1 MTEADWV
8 IVWDV
13 YETNHDLW
21 STPLAALAVSI
32 IGFFAYLVLPRI
44 NSGAR
49 RSGIG
54 WYPDFLEPMNSAGE
68 KLFVGLGA
76 TAGIGGAVFAAV
88 FLVINV
94 STYADARM
102 KYDQQR
108 YEVVIGEV
116 GKFEPATI
124 RSHSSRDE
132 SFEVAN
138 QIFTYFPGS
147 PSCVCYVG
155 NTLSN
160 PDLRNGDLVEIWH
173 VDGEILRLL
182 VMQRADG
189 TVTPH

>member
-1 MTEADWV
+1 MTDPEWIV
-8 IVWDV
+8 VWDV
-13 YETNHDLW
+13 YETSHDLW

-44 NSGAR
+44 NSGVR
-49 RSGIG
+49 RSGMG

-76 TAGIGGAVFAAV
+76 AAGIGGAIFTAV

-94 STYADARM
+94 SWYVDARM
-102 KYDQQR
+102 KYNQQR
-108 YEVVIGEV
+108 YEIIVGEV
-116 GKFEPATI
+116 ENFEPAII

-132 SFEVAN
+132 RFEVAN
-138 QIFTYFPGS
+138 QTFTYLPGS
-147 PSCVCYVG
+147 HSCVCYVG

-160 PDLRNGDLVEIWH
+160 PDLKNGDSVEIWH
-173 VDGEILRLL
+173 VDGDILRLL
-182 VMQRADG
+182 VRQRADG